1 MTQLAHNETLCDTI
15 WLFEATVLHT
25 NAVYLHVYTCSVI
38 IIDYRSALHVI
49 ILMGGVTASETLIG
63 GYICTTGGCSTPP
76 QKQPKENIGSRCIMV
91 TPT

>member
-15 WLFEATVLHT
+15 WLFEATVLHS

-63 GYICTTGGCSTPP
+63 GYICTTGDAAPL
-76 QKQPKENIGSRCIMV
+76 PKNSLKRTLV
-91 TPT
+91 HVA